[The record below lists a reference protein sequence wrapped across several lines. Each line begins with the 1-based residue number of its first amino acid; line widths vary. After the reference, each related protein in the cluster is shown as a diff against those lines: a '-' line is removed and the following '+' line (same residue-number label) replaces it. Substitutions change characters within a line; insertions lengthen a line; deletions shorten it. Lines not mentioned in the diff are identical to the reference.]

1 MAEEFLN
8 PDGNRKRQQLIEH
21 ILRLLSSFDDEVV
34 ESDESPTPRFAADPS
49 RSTVGNTRSLDGTG
63 YELRPVSTHDVR
75 LTRARS
81 DERGISFAYCEVT
94 WIGIQVEV

>member
-21 ILRLLSSFDDEVV
+21 ILRLLSSFDDDV
-34 ESDESPTPRFAADPS
+34 EADESPTPRFAADPT
-49 RSTVGNTRSLDGTG
+49 RSSVGNARSLDGTG
-63 YELRPVSTHDVR
+63 YELRPVSTHAIR